1 MKIGVLIKQVADTE
15 ARLRLAADGRWI
27 DEEET
32 TFVINEGDEYAIEE
46 AISIAE
52 ESGGEVVA
60 VSIGPDRTREALRK
74 ALALGAQ
81 RAVHLSDAAFQG
93 GDPWANARA
102 LAAVVKREGFDL
114 VLSGSQSADAGFG
127 ATGTLLAGMLDW
139 AHAWLVV
146 GLELEDGGGAAKV
159 TREMEAGKNEL
170 LRVQLPAVIEVQAGI
185 NQPRYASLKG
195 IMQAKRKELAE
206 LAPGD
211 LELGADQVG
220 AAGSKLEVLSVSVP
234 PKGEGAQIL
243 EGDPESV
250 AQQLVE
256 KLRTEARVL

>member
-1 MKIGVLIKQVADTE
+1 M
-15 ARLRLAADGRWI
+15 RPDGRWI
-27 DEEET
+27 EEAEIA
-32 TFVINEGDEYAIEE
+32 FGINEGDTYAIEE

-52 ESGGEVVA
+52 RTGGEAVA
-60 VSIGPDRTREALRK
+60 VSIGPERAREALRK
-74 ALALGAQ
+74 ALALGAS
-81 RAVHLSDAAFQG
+81 RAIQLSDPAFQG

-102 LAAVVKREGFDL
+102 LAEVVRRESFDL
-114 VLSGSQSADAGFG
+114 VLSGSQSSDAGFG
-127 ATGTLLAGMLDW
+127 STGTLLAGMLDW

-146 GLELEDGGGAAKV
+146 GLEVEESGESAKV

-170 LRVQLPAVIEVQAGI
+170 LRLSLPAVVEVQAGI

-211 LELGADQVG
+211 LGIEPDQVG
-220 AAGSKLEVLSVSVP
+220 AAGSRLEVLSVSVP
-234 PKGEGAQIL
+234 EQGEGAQML

-250 AQQLVE
+250 ARQLVD